1 MFFSTGTFGLKWQ
14 TLASLKRSSSTSS
27 KRTFVSLHISSN
39 SGYCSKKAHSAG
51 PLPFAHTL
59 SKDDLEPDTEERAMA
74 VLWSAPEAIEKK
86 VFNQG
91 FLHLFT
97 FEKVFPCPSLSCETS
112 FVQDF
117 PSSSSGITSF
127 EFHFLLR
134 SSAINLMFG
143 ALV

>member
-1 MFFSTGTFGLKWQ
+1 MFFSMGTFGLKWQ
-14 TLASLKRSSSTSS
+14 TLASLKRSSLTSS
-27 KRTFVSLHISSN
+27 KRTSFSLQISSN
-39 SGYCSKKAHSAG
+39 SGYCFKKAHSDG
-51 PLPFAHTL
+51 PLPFAHIS

-91 FLHLFT
+91 FLHLFR
-97 FEKVFPCPSLSCETS
+97 FEKVLPSPSLTCETS
-112 FVQDF
+112 FLQDF

-143 ALV
+143 ASV

>member
-1 MFFSTGTFGLKWQ
+1 MFSLTGTFGLKWQ

-27 KRTFVSLHISSN
+27 KRTFVSLYISSN
-39 SGYCSKKAHSAG
+39 SGYCFGKAHSAS
-51 PLPFAHTL
+51 PLLFAHTL

-86 VFNQG
+86 VLNQG
-91 FLHLFT
+91 FLHLFRL
-97 FEKVFPCPSLSCETS
+97 EKVLPSPSLTCETS
-112 FVQDF
+112 FLQDF

-143 ALV
+143 ASV